1 MEVYQ
6 EVVAIFVALNF
17 FLLIHLHLEEPVV
30 SVRLVTV
37 GLLVLQPVVPD
48 NRICILLID
57 VNIYFS

>member
-6 EVVAIFVALNF
+6 EVVVIFVELNS

-37 GLLVLQPVVPD
+37 GLPVLRLAVPD
-48 NRICILLID
+48 NRKMYL
-57 VNIYFS
+57 VNRR